1 MRLSGTCVAV
11 ASFLT
16 ASVFFLFEFV
26 LRIEPSLATQE
37 IADDLGLS
45 LAGMGGLSS
54 LFFWIYAPMQIVVG
68 LLLDR
73 YGARRFI
80 LPAILVCGLG
90 ACLFAS
96 VESPVL
102 AGIGRFATGLGA
114 SFAFVG
120 ALYVVNHWFAK
131 ERFAL
136 LSGAVNALGMM
147 GTAIGAVALTAAVET
162 TGWRTVFLGTG
173 IFGVGLFAL
182 ALLVFRDAPVI
193 EDMEVHESPLGPL
206 HEIVREPQVW
216 LIAIVG
222 ALVYM
227 PINVF
232 GGLWGHAELVRDHN
246 LSSVG
251 AETAVSMV
259 FWGMAAGSIGAGALS
274 DHIGHRKW
282 IIFVG
287 AAGGAVA
294 WAAAIY
300 ADTNSETVLSVLLF
314 LAGMLSATQM
324 LTFAMARDG
333 QSERVAGTTIAFVNM
348 IGIGAA
354 LIFQP
359 LVGWLV
365 DYEGGSFLLAM
376 MTVPASLALAAV
388 LIVVALKEPD
398 YPADSGGNG

>member
-1 MRLSGTCVAV
+1 MRVSGTLVAV

-26 LRIEPSLATQE
+26 LRIEPSLATQD

-45 LAGMGGLSS
+45 LAGMGVLSS

-73 YGARRFI
+73 YGARRFL

-96 VESPVL
+96 VGSPVL

-147 GTAIGAVALTAAVET
+147 GTAVGAVALTAAIET
-162 TGWRTVFLGTG
+162 TGWRTTFLGTG
-173 IFGVGLFAL
+173 VFGIGLFVV

-193 EDMEVHESPLGPL
+193 DDMEVHESPLGPL

-216 LIAIVG
+216 LIAVVG
-222 ALVYM
+222 ALIYM

-259 FWGMAAGSIGAGALS
+259 FWGMAVGSVGAGALS

-282 IIFVG
+282 IIFAG
-287 AAGGAVA
+287 ALGGSVA

-300 ADTNSETVLSVLLF
+300 TDTSSEAILSVLLF

-398 YPADSGGNG
+398 YPTRDRGNG